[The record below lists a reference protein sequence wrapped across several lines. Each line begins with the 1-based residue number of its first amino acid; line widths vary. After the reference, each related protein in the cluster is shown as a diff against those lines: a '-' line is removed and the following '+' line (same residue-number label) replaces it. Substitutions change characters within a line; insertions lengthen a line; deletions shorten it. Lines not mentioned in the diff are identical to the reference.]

1 MVATAAASVVA
12 SSADVDTAPVDWPAY
27 GRYIGG
33 AAVELALQALAMFLL
48 DKHVLPRLPVNAAVG
63 CVAAWFLFCSFGS
76 RVFSPLDSRRPTL
89 QSEKDAIA
97 SRRRPAWMPPPIAFP
112 IVWSTI
118 GVLRT
123 VSSTLVWLAMGRQLL
138 CLPLLAFQAHL
149 CIGDSWNFVNNQE
162 RRLGVA
168 VPGVAA
174 VWASAVATTI
184 LYGQVS
190 STAAWVLLPLPVWLT
205 IASALVI
212 DIWHLNGGAQRY
224 PLWPTIGSAAN
235 EK

>member
-1 MVATAAASVVA
+1 VA
-12 SSADVDTAPVDWPAY
+12 SADVDTAPVDWPAY
-27 GRYIGG
+27 GRYVGG
-33 AAVELALQALAMFLL
+33 AAVELALQALAMLIL
-48 DKHVLPRLPVNAAVG
+48 DKHVLPRLPANAAVG
-63 CVAAWFLFCSFGS
+63 AVAAWFLFCSFGS

-97 SRRRPAWMPPPIAFP
+97 SRRRPSWMPPPIAFP
-112 IVWSTI
+112 IVWTTI

-149 CIGDSWNFVNNQE
+149 SVGDSWNFVNNQE

-174 VWASAVATTI
+174 VWASAVATTV

-190 STAAWVLLPLPVWLT
+190 STAAWVLLPLPIWLT
-205 IASALVI
+205 IAAALVV
-212 DIWHLNGGAQRY
+212 DIWRLNGGAQRY
-224 PLWPTIGSAAN
+224 PLWPTVGSAAN